1 LSQSSGL
8 VFELYLPFGFCT
20 VCWHIVCL
28 AYLIKVACR
37 TNAPVPW
44 VPFTLF
50 TSANPV
56 GPYYGTLRDAV
67 AAGVLAQY
75 CYQQH
80 ERCQIIFAGFCCFVT
95 VFCMFLPNPFIYRH
109 MHSFHDFQG
118 NFWPIFMAA
127 KRLECAP
134 GKAGQQQESKDNG
147 TQWYQLLRPVFF
159 FMREPYWKDSTL
171 PLLDKQTRWH
181 TRAQALY
188 GDIPQATVWLLFMF
202 FCASKFERP
211 FYLTFTTFLAGA
223 KSFFVYRYRSWILC
237 QMAINDVPWS
247 HLIPNDVR
255 WAVRCNESDWAV
267 RCNHCTNAHKS
278 KACRN
283 LLKDEETTPEVRA
296 EAMKGLGK
304 IYEALR
310 DEEVRLT
317 DEKEVLQIKK
327 EVLQIKNTILWE
339 AATSEEEKTRK
350 QANDLLE
357 KLFDK
362 ETFAKCHKAQVELHR
377 LRSDDPDEMK
387 DAMKKLA
394 KEHQQFASAFVR
406 DLTKLLEHPSR
417 SENDRKA
424 ENREEEAK
432 IGGDIRKVRE
442 AAARA
447 LGLLSKYDD
456 PEVSAAVA
464 RVADD
469 VLKLFCDG
477 GNRFLCSAAL
487 TAVVGFRGDAAVK
500 AVDKAVELF
509 VDEKLRDDPRRKL
522 AEIALVELLPHLRNQ
537 DGKLSKDKVREIAQ
551 KLLGSGYSREAG
563 RNVLSRLGGEA
574 AEAVLTVL
582 RGTEAREEE
591 EWFKAVLECQDKS
604 ARRLVSGHSTG
615 LNLVLDT
622 DEASMEKA
630 RDLVKRVNENPRDVF
645 KLLENEKILRS
656 EIGGAPENTGT
667 LPFFMTDLEAD
678 DIMFIAEMWTYLR
691 DRDHR
696 GSVHTPLVVFSAD
709 PEKKDKDEIF
719 GMKILLAALILG
731 RVDLHIVTPK
741 HDKGSITSIA
751 KKIKEFHGKVEYYI
765 CAPARGNLKHIV
777 DSLTVK
783 KDKEEP
789 QFSGPQRRSVHL
801 YSGSYNMK
809 KSTEDDL
816 SALSKLVGK
825 DNCLTDLSK
834 FPFFGY
840 DESVY
845 TNFADF
851 ALPSFAPLLSHRY
864 TLIAAVWRLLND
876 AFNTKLVSPEKVM
889 EKVLP
894 PDLEEKFSEAK
905 VHYAK
910 DMKKYAEIVCTPKL
924 LEHVVNKKKNTLKA
938 FACGSCDVPLCDQLL
953 FLREWARDHQPPVP
967 RDLNNRPET
976 EGTWISEISGTWVY
990 NKKDGYTSVDT
1001 RPEVETMGL
1010 KAVQPVMREHRDAE
1024 ALYRMREALQDYT
1037 FKHLELLYGENR
1049 C

>member
-1 LSQSSGL
+1 
-8 VFELYLPFGFCT
+8 
-20 VCWHIVCL
+20 
-28 AYLIKVACR
+28 
-37 TNAPVPW
+37 
-44 VPFTLF
+44 
-50 TSANPV
+50 
-56 GPYYGTLRDAV
+56 
-67 AAGVLAQY
+67 
-75 CYQQH
+75 
-80 ERCQIIFAGFCCFVT
+80 

-667 LPFFMTDLEAD
+667 LPFFMTDLEVD
-678 DIMFIAEMWTYLR
+678 DAMFIAEMWVYLR
-691 DRDHR
+691 EQRSGAVHR
-696 GSVHTPLVVFSAD
+696 PVVVFCTELES
-709 PEKKDKDEIF
+709 KDKGDIF
-719 GMKILLAALILG
+719 AMKVLLAALILG
-731 RVDLHIVTPK
+731 RVDLHILTPK
-741 HDKGSITSIA
+741 PEGTAEPTDNLARKMAAQRRGGIESIA
-751 KKIKEFHGKVEYYI
+751 NKIKAFDGKVEYYI
-765 CAPARGNLKHIV
+765 CAPGRGNLGDIV
-777 DSLTVK
+777 DKVRDTLR
-783 KDKEEP
+783 
-789 QFSGPQRRSVHL
+789 QRSVHL
-801 YSGSYNMK
+801 YSGQFNMK
-809 KSTEDDL
+809 GMVGDDL
-816 SALSKLVGK
+816 NALYTLVGE
-825 DNCLTDLSK
+825 DGTLTDLSK
-834 FPFFGY
+834 FPFFGGTQ
-840 DESVY
+840 SVY
-845 TNFADF
+845 SNFTDF
-851 ALPSFAPLLSHRY
+851 ALPSFAPLLSQRY
-864 TLIAAVWRLLND
+864 PLIAAVWSLFND
-876 AFNTKLVSPEKVM
+876 AFNKKLVHPD
-889 EKVLP
+889 KVLRNQLVDP
-894 PDLEEKFSEAK
+894 RLQKKFGDARENYEKDEIQE
-905 VHYAK
+905 YAK
-910 DMKKYAEIVCTPKL
+910 TMCNEFG
-924 LEHVVNKKKNTLKA
+924 EHLVKKKLPTLRA
-938 FACGSCDVPLCDQLL
+938 FASGCCDVPLCDQLL
-953 FLREWARDHQPPVP
+953 FLRQWAGEKQPKVD
-967 RDLNNRPET
+967 RLKDMPEQ
-976 EGTWISEISGTWVY
+976 TWIHDIRGTWVVD
-990 NKKDGYTSVDT
+990 KKEGFTSLNQGG
-1001 RPEVETMGL
+1001 MGL
-1010 KAVQPVMREHRDAE
+1010 KASQPVMREPHDAE
-1024 ALYRMREALQDYT
+1024 ALYMMREALQDYT
-1037 FKHLELLYGENR
+1037 FKHLEHVYPNSMS
-1049 C
+1049 